1 MTCTRPRVTISLT
14 GKPATGRPSKATAPV
29 IRPPRLR
36 KMPERL
42 SSSVLLPAAFAPTTA
57 TISPAA
63 TSRLTSRRMW
73 TSPYQAFTLAAS
85 SKGEIFP
92 EVGVDHPAVLHDVGR
107 RPLGDLFPV
116 VQDDDPL
123 GDAHDHGHHVLDHEK
138 RHPLG
143 VQGLQKADHAVD
155 LGRVEPAEH
164 LVEAHHPRLP
174 RHRPP
179 HPHP

>member
-42 SSSVLLPAAFAPTTA
+42 SSSVLLPAALAPTTA

-73 TSPYQAFTLAAS
+73 TSPYQAFTPAAS
-85 SKGEIFP
+85 SKGEVLS
-92 EVGVDHPAVLHDVGR
+92 EVGVDDPTVAHDLGGR
-107 RPLGDLFPV
+107 ALGDLLAV
-116 VQDDDPL
+116 VEHDDPL
-123 GDAHDHGHHVLDHEK
+123 GHAHDHGHHVLDHEQ

-143 VQGLQKADHAVD
+143 VKIPEKG
-155 LGRVEPAEH
+155 
-164 LVEAHHPRLP
+164 HH
-174 RHRPP
+174 
-179 HPHP
+179 